1 MTNANPLHHFQMP
14 AGSGFIVKKSS
25 PSIQRA
31 SGSTDC
37 ISRSRSRNLSMGDQ
51 SCTDSRRKTTT
62 TPAKPASATA
72 TWAAVLRASLGSV
85 EISFSAKCGVMRA
98 KIHGSLNSPACLCVS
113 ITLPASFAIWPRPF
127 VEGCT
132 HSLAVEAQTES
143 IFLRKLSDFCL
154 SVFLVQWPDAFQISL
169 VNGAKRPRFC
179 HASGVRFVSRALR
192 SLS

>member
-25 PSIQRA
+25 ASIQRA

-37 ISRSRSRNLSMGDQ
+37 ISRSRSRNLSVGDQ

-72 TWAAVLRASLGSV
+72 IWAAVLRASLGSV

-98 KIHGSLNSPACLCVS
+98 KIHGSLKSPLCWCVS
-113 ITLPASFAIWPRPF
+113 ITNAWRSEAVRCSASLDFGGLIPDELIVKFAF
-127 VEGCT
+127 GT
-132 HSLAVEAQTES
+132 
-143 IFLRKLSDFCL
+143 
-154 SVFLVQWPDAFQISL
+154 
-169 VNGAKRPRFC
+169 
-179 HASGVRFVSRALR
+179 
-192 SLS
+192 